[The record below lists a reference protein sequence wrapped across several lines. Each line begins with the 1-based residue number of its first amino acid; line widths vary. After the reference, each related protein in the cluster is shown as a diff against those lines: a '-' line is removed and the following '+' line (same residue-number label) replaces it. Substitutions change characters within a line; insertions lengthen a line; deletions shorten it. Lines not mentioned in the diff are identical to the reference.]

1 MHNGHPPEE
10 GRRPLR
16 GDIGRAGLA
25 EPIFT
30 MTIDGLPVAGSEK
43 LPVINPSTGRVFVE
57 VPDCTREELDRAVA
71 AARAAWP
78 AWKALSH
85 DSRKDALLA
94 IADVLERYGDEIA
107 GLIVQEQGKPFAAAQ
122 GEIRSGLRWSRGTAA
137 LDLPVRVAEDT
148 PERRV
153 EVHRVPIGVVGA
165 ITPWNFPIVQA
176 CWKLLPALLTGNT
189 VVLKPSPF
197 TPVATL
203 RLGELLRGVLPPGV
217 LNIISGGDRL
227 GPWMTEH
234 PGIDK
239 ISFTGSTATGRL
251 VMRSAAATLKR
262 LTLELG
268 GNDAAI
274 VLADADIGKAVEG
287 LAWGAM
293 RNAGQICSATKR
305 IYVHDS
311 IYDRFAEA
319 FAARVASIHFDRPDS
334 GDAEVGPV
342 QNAAQF
348 ARVNGIVADSRAA
361 GHAFLL
367 DTPDTAGA
375 GGYLIRPAI
384 IDNPPEDARVVVE
397 EQFGPVIPLM
407 RFSDSDEAVRRANAT
422 PYGLG
427 VSIWSRDLDR
437 ARALGRAIECGTVW
451 INETQYVSPDFPFGG
466 HKQSGLG
473 VENGIEGL
481 LAYTQTQTLVLRRA

>member
-1 MHNGHPPEE
+1 MS
-10 GRRPLR
+10 
-16 GDIGRAGLA
+16 A
-25 EPIFT
+25 PIFT
-30 MTIDGLPVAGSEK
+30 MTIDGQSVPGAEK
-43 LPVINPSTGRVFVE
+43 MAVVNPSTGDTFVE
-57 VPDCTREELDRAVA
+57 VPDCTHEELDQAVA
-71 AARAAWP
+71 AARKAYP
-78 AWKALSH
+78 AWRALSH
-85 DSRKDALLA
+85 QQRQDALRA
-94 IADVLERYGDEIA
+94 IATVLETHGDEIA
-107 GLIVQEQGKPFAAAQ
+107 ALIVREQGKPFPAAQ

-137 LDLPVRVAEDT
+137 MELPIRVAEDT

-176 CWKLLPALLTGNT
+176 CWKILPALLAGNT

-203 RLGELLRGVLPPGV
+203 RLGELLQRVLPPGV
-217 LNIISGGDRL
+217 LNVVSGSDRL

-234 PGIDK
+234 PQIDK

-251 VMRSAAATLKR
+251 VMRSASATLKR

-274 VLADADIGKAVEG
+274 VLADADLDKAVEG

-311 IYDRFAEA
+311 IYEQFAKM
-319 FAARVASIHFDRPDS
+319 FSDRVAAVRFDLPEV

-348 ARVNGIVADSRAA
+348 ARVRGILADSRNA
-361 GHAFLL
+361 GHSFLL
-367 DTPDTAGA
+367 DHAEEPQSPGF
-375 GGYLIRPAI
+375 LIRPAI
-384 IDNPPEDARVVVE
+384 VDNPPDDSRIVVE
-397 EQFGPVIPLM
+397 EQFGPVVPLL
-407 RFSDSDEAVRRANAT
+407 RFSDVDEVIARANASQ
-422 PYGLG
+422 YGLG
-427 VSIWSRDLDR
+427 VSIWSADLDR
-437 ARALGRAIECGTVW
+437 ARELGMAIECGTVW
-451 INETQYVSPDFPFGG
+451 VNETQYVSPDFPFGG

-473 VENGIEGL
+473 AENGLEGL
-481 LAYTQTQTLVLRRA
+481 LAYTETQTLVLKRG